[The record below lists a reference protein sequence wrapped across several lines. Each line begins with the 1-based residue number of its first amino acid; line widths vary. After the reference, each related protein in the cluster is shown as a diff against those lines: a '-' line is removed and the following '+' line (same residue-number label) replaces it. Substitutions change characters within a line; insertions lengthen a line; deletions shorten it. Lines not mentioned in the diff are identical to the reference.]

1 MLSVY
6 YAFVLNLNSKK
17 KENIFIN
24 YYIHIHSFHFISFI
38 YIIVPHNTHH
48 VLNFLF
54 VYNARDYHHQT
65 QA

>member
-6 YAFVLNLNSKK
+6 YAFVLNLTSK

-24 YYIHIHSFHFISFI
+24 YYIHIHSFI
-38 YIIVPHNTHH
+38 YIIAPHNTHH